1 MPEIIN
7 IAARE
12 ILDSRGNPTVEVD
25 VLLEC
30 GSLGQT
36 SVPSG
41 ASTGTFEAVEKRDQD
56 PKRYHGKGVLQVVES
71 IEEEI
76 FDALAGEVA
85 DDQATIDKILINLDG
100 TPNKS
105 RLGANALLGVSIA
118 VAKAA
123 AESFGLPFYR
133 YLGGVHTNRLPMP
146 MMNILNGGA
155 HADNDIDIQEFMMIP
170 SSAQDIGTAIRMGT
184 EVFHSLKAL
193 LKKAGHS
200 TNVGDEGGLAPA
212 LKSTQEALDFI
223 LKAIDTAGYRPGID
237 INLALDVAA
246 NELYKGAAYHLEG
259 RIYNSSQMIDFYQ
272 SLAKNYPL
280 ISIED
285 GLSEEDWQG
294 WSQMNQ
300 MLGADLQLVGDDLFV
315 TNPERLKKGINEKA
329 ANAILIKPNQI
340 GTLTETLNTIQ
351 IAQHHGF
358 KTIISHR
365 SGETE
370 DTTIADLAVATSAGQ
385 IKTGSLCRSDR
396 VAKYNRLIRIA
407 EEIGDAATLGPLA

>member
-30 GSLGQT
+30 GSLGRAA
-36 SVPSG
+36 VPSG

-56 PKRYHGKGVLQVVES
+56 PNRYHGKGVLQVIDA
-71 IEEEI
+71 IEGEI
-76 FDALAGEVA
+76 FDALAGELG
-85 DDQATIDKILINLDG
+85 DDQAEVDKILIDLDG

-105 RLGANALLGVSIA
+105 RLGANALLGVSLA
-118 VAKAA
+118 VAKASA
-123 AESFGLPFYR
+123 DSFNMPLYR
-133 YLGGVHTNRLPMP
+133 YLGGIHTNRLPMP

-170 SSAQDIGTAIRMGT
+170 SSAKDIGTAIRMGA
-184 EVFHSLKAL
+184 EVFHKLKSL

-212 LKSTQEALDFI
+212 LKSTNEALDFI
-223 LKAIDTAGYRPGID
+223 LKAIEAAGYRPGVD

-246 NELYKGAAYHLEG
+246 NELYKDGSYHLEG
-259 RIYNSSQMIDFYQ
+259 RVYNSEQLVDFYAQ
-272 SLAKNYPL
+272 LAKNYPL

-285 GLSEEDWQG
+285 GLFEEDWNG
-294 WSQMNQ
+294 WSHMNQ
-300 MLGADLQLVGDDLFV
+300 VLGGSLQLVGDDLFV
-315 TNPERLKKGINEKA
+315 TNPERLLRGIKEKA

-370 DTTIADLAVATSAGQ
+370 DTTIADLAVATGAGQ

-407 EEIGDAATLGPLA
+407 EEIGESATLGSLV

>member
-1 MPEIIN
+1 MPEIID

-30 GSLGQT
+30 GSLGSA

-41 ASTGTFEAVEKRDQD
+41 ASTGSFEAVEKRDQD
-56 PKRYHGKGVLQVVES
+56 PKRYHGKGVLQVVAA
-71 IEEEI
+71 IEGEI
-76 FDALAGEVA
+76 FDALAGELA
-85 DDQATIDKILINLDG
+85 DDQAEIDKVLIALDG

-105 RLGANALLGVSIA
+105 RLGANALLGVSLA

-123 AESFGLPFYR
+123 SASFGMPLYR

-146 MMNILNGGA
+146 MMNIINGGA
-155 HADNDIDIQEFMMIP
+155 HADNGIDVQEFMMIP
-170 SSAQDIGTAIRMGT
+170 SSAQDIGTAIRMGG
-184 EVFHSLKAL
+184 EVFHSLKSL

-212 LKSTQEALDFI
+212 LKSTNEALDFI
-223 LKAIDTAGYRPGID
+223 LKAIEAAGYRPGVD
-237 INLALDVAA
+237 IHLALDVAA
-246 NELYKGAAYHLEG
+246 NELYKKGSYHLEG
-259 RIYNSSQMIDFYQ
+259 QVYTSSQLIDFYQ
-272 SLAKNYPL
+272 GLAKNYPL

-285 GLSEEDWQG
+285 GLFEEDWQG
-294 WSQMNQ
+294 WAQMNQ
-300 MLGADLQLVGDDLFV
+300 TLGADLQLVGDDLFV
-315 TNPERLKKGINEKA
+315 TNPERLQRGIREKS

-370 DTTIADLAVATSAGQ
+370 DTTIADIAVATSAGQ

-396 VAKYNRLIRIA
+396 VGKYNRLLRIA
-407 EEIGDAATLGPLA
+407 EEIGESATLGSLT